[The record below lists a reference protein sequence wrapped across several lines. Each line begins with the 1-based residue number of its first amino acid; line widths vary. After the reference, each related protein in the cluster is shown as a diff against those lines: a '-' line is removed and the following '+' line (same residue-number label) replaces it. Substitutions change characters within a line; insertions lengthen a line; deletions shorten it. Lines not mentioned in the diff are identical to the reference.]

1 MIKILLLAGFALI
14 IAGCSGLRKLP
25 EGDYLFTGHTVAF
38 DSVALLTAKR
48 ATTGELNS
56 LVTPSPNTRLFWMR
70 PFLSIHNMIKEPE
83 RQKGFKYWLKYRLGE
98 PPVLLSQLRPEHIAD
113 AMTNRMENRGY
124 FQASTNFDT
133 KRKKKTATLGFMI
146 HLHQPY
152 KLRTIAFPAGNND
165 LRGNIGLMKSGSLLN
180 AGDQYNLAVFRS
192 ERERIDEMLK
202 NIGYFYFNPGHIV
215 FDADTTVGNRLIDV
229 RFSLKDEIPP
239 NALVAYRLNDIFIF
253 DDYSLSDYNPDTLLI
268 DGYHYVSNKRM
279 IKPETVLKS
288 VFLQK
293 DSLYSRR
300 DHFNTLN
307 NLMGL
312 GVYKFANI
320 RFNPSKEGAG
330 LLDAEIFLTPA
341 ERMSLSAEANAAIKS
356 NNFAGPGLK
365 INYRDRNIF
374 KGAEILSVTLGGRF
388 ESQISGQ
395 YKGETSYESTL
406 DASLT
411 IPRTLL
417 LSPKKFSREFVSNT
431 IINAGGGVFSRV
443 RLYRLHSFNT
453 SYGYSWRPEQ
463 KRSFQFN
470 PLDISYTQLAESS
483 EEFQMYLDEN
493 PTIRKSFE
501 EQFIP
506 GASFTVSF
514 TDLFKANQNTNFF
527 YLTGID
533 ISGNLASVAK
543 KITGGKVH
551 GEDEQYYIL
560 SVPFSQFV
568 RIRNDLRYFI
578 RFDRF
583 RLFAIR
589 FQASAGI
596 PYGNST
602 AMPYVKQFFVG
613 GTNSVR
619 SFRARSTGPGAY
631 SPPPESDSRIF
642 IDQSGDIKIETTLE
656 YRFPIHSYFKG
667 AFFVDAGN
675 IWLVNE
681 DEQRPGGQFRLNE
694 FYREFAVGA
703 GAGFRIDIGFFVLRF
718 DLAFPVRK
726 PYLPD
731 NERWVFDKMAFGNKK
746 WRQENLILNIAI
758 GYPF

>member
-1 MIKILLLAGFALI
+1 MVKILLLAGFALI
-14 IAGCSGLRKLP
+14 IAGCTGLRKLP
-25 EGDYLFTGHTVAF
+25 EGDYLFIGHTIAF

-56 LVTPSPNTRLFWMR
+56 LVAPSPNTRLLWMR
-70 PFLSIHNMIKEPE
+70 PFLTLHNMVKKPE

-98 PPVLLSQLRPEHIAD
+98 PPVLLSQVRLNQITD
-113 AMTNRMENRGY
+113 AITNRMENRGY
-124 FQASTNFDT
+124 FGATSNFDI
-133 KRKKKTATLGFMI
+133 KRKKKTATVNFTI
-146 HLHQPY
+146 YLHQPY
-152 KLRTIAFPAGNND
+152 KLGIITFPKENVG
-165 LRGNIGLMKSGSLLN
+165 LMGNIGKTKSGSLLEHD
-180 AGDQYNLAVFRS
+180 DQYNLAVFRK

-202 NIGYFYFNPGHIV
+202 NVGYFYFNPGHIV
-215 FDADTTVGNRLIDV
+215 FDADTTVGNRQINV
-229 RFSLKDEIPP
+229 RLSLKEEIPP
-239 NALVAYRLNDIFIF
+239 NALIAYRLNDIYVF
-253 DDYSLSDYNPDTLLI
+253 DDYTLSDYAPDTLLI
-268 DGYHYVSNKRM
+268 DGYHYVTDKVM
-279 IKPETVLKS
+279 IKPKTVLRCI
-288 VFLQK
+288 FLQK

-320 RFNPSKEGAG
+320 RFNMSEEGSG
-330 LLDAEIFLTPA
+330 LLDAEIFLTPI

-374 KGAEILSVTLGGRF
+374 KGAELLSVTLGGRF
-388 ESQISGQ
+388 ESQVSGQ
-395 YKGETSYESTL
+395 YKGETSYEATL

-417 LSPKKFSREFVSNT
+417 LNPNKTSREFVSNT
-431 IINAGGGVFSRV
+431 ILNAGGGVFSRV
-443 RLYRLHSFNT
+443 RLYRLHSFNA
-453 SYGYSWRPEQ
+453 SYGYSWRPNQ
-463 KRSFQFN
+463 QRSFQFN
-470 PLDISYTQLAESS
+470 PVEISYTQLAESS
-483 EEFQMYLDEN
+483 EEFQEYLDEN

-506 GASFTVSF
+506 GASFSVTF
-514 TDLFKANQNTNFF
+514 TDLFKTNQHTNFF

-533 ISGNLASVAK
+533 ISGNLAAVVK
-543 KITGGKVH
+543 NITGGKVH
-551 GEDEQYYIL
+551 GEDEQYHIL
-560 SVPFSQFV
+560 GVPFSQFV
-568 RIRNDLRYFI
+568 RIRNDFRYFI
-578 RFDRF
+578 KSDRTKQI
-583 RLFAIR
+583 AIR
-589 FQASAGI
+589 LQASAGI

-619 SFRARSTGPGAY
+619 SFRARSIGPGTY
-631 SPPPESDSRIF
+631 SPPSDSDSRIF
-642 IDQSGDIKIETTLE
+642 VDQSGDIKIETTLE

-675 IWLVNE
+675 IWLVND

-694 FYREFAVGA
+694 FYREFAIGA

-726 PYLPD
+726 PYLPE
-731 NERWVFDKMAFGNKK
+731 NERWVINKMAFGDKK